1 MRFCIQPYHAA
12 ASWQYFYDLSLSP
25 TAVDDTA
32 TMEMDNPITFNV
44 LANDTHP
51 IPGANLIVSDVHV
64 EPVQGSVVIEADDQI
79 TFTPNIGF
87 LGVAVITYTVQ
98 DATGDEAIGVLRVTY
113 TPVDYPPV
121 AVDDTPTVVQ
131 GQTLAFD
138 PRTNDTH
145 AGGESMTVTG
155 ATLDSGEGTLSFS
168 AVGITYTPPVTFQGT
183 AVITYTIEDEN
194 AETDTGTITVTVTGD
209 GVPTPQPDTVST
221 YEETAV
227 QVSVL
232 ANDTHEDSDSMTVV
246 AASVSASEGVATFDS
261 TTVTFTPAVGFTG
274 ASVVTYTVEDTDGDQ
289 ASSTL
294 TVNVAAYPLPVA
306 TDDSVTINENSSATL
321 VDVLS
326 NDTHAIDALTVVS
339 ASGNAAELTV
349 AVVSNQVQI
358 TPVANFNGTSTVTY
372 VVEDSQGQQD
382 SGDITVTV
390 LPDAEP
396 VAGDDTAN
404 TSTGNSVVISVLS
417 NDTHADNDDLTITAA
432 SVNPAEGTVTIINS
446 ATQLQFT
453 PDGAFTGDA
462 TITYTVEDENGDTDT
477 GSVTVSVVSDPTP
490 TANDDSGSTDENQ
503 QAVFTPLGNDSHA
516 TDTLTIVGATVDPGE
531 GSVTYTATTVTF
543 TPATSFSGTATI
555 TYTVEDQTGDQDTA
569 DITVTV
575 NDILPVAVA
584 DTASMDQGTTTLI
597 DVLANDTHAYGEA
610 LTVSSPV
617 LTVGSGTVAVE
628 SNQIRFTPSGSFSGS
643 ATITYVVSDP
653 DGDVANGTVT
663 VTVDGVPTAVD
674 DTATT
679 DENVTI
685 DIDVVANDT
694 HNDDSLT
701 VTAVNL
707 DSGQGAVSIVSNQ
720 VRYVP
725 QTSFSGTAV
734 ISYTIEDL
742 NGDTD
747 TGSVTVTVTNVNPVA
762 VDDTANT
769 NQDQSVLIDVL
780 ANDSHPN
787 SETISIS
794 SVSINGAEGTA
805 VEESGQIRYTPESG
819 FYGTATITY
828 TISDGDSDT
837 DTATVLVTVAQ
848 DHPPVAVDDTTSTTE
863 DVPVTFDVIAN
874 DTHAGSEAVT
884 VVAATLDSGSGSL
897 SFSGTEI
904 TYTPAAAF
912 VGTAVITYTSE
923 DATGDQDTGT
933 LTVTVN
939 ADPVPVAVD
948 DTYTMAQDTTANIDV
963 LVNDTHAGSDTLTL
977 ISASADNGTASV
989 VSNEVEYT
997 PASGWTGTATITYVV
1012 EDENGD
1018 QDTGTLTVTVEVAG
1032 PDPFDEPASTLF
1044 ALMVDGSTS
1053 GVGKTNCN
1061 LWANKVGIDGAG
1073 DATEWRTNSGTRKE
1087 VDLRIAD
1094 DFTTDDYW
1102 VRCRFKVTTAG
1113 TAKTY
1118 VHFNNEYM
1126 DDYEV
1131 WFDVTD
1137 DATTDAAR
1145 VVHVGANVSD
1155 AVAGKHPT
1163 NGFIYVKFRIN
1174 FSTQSDANG
1183 TNTINMSDQDNTG
1196 DNLMDVNNLTVIA
1209 TQDYTFEL
1217 IT

>member
-1 MRFCIQPYHAA
+1 MRFCIQPYHSAF
-12 ASWQYFYDLSLSP
+12 SWNYFYDLSLSP
-25 TAVDDTA
+25 TAVDDAA
-32 TMEMDNPITFNV
+32 TIEVNNSITFDV

-51 IPGANLIVSDVHV
+51 IAGANLIVSDVHI
-64 EPVQGSVVIEADDQI
+64 EPVHGSVVIEPDYQL
-79 TFTPNIGF
+79 TYTPNVGF
-87 LGVAVITYTVQ
+87 VGLAIITYTVQ
-98 DATGDEAIGVLRVTY
+98 DATGDEAIGVLRVTVN
-113 TPVDYPPV
+113 PVDYPPV
-121 AVDDTPTVVQ
+121 AVDDTSTVVQ
-131 GQTLAFD
+131 GETLAFD

-145 AGGESMTVTG
+145 AGSETMTVTG
-155 ATLDSGEGTLSFS
+155 ATLNSGEGTLAFS
-168 AVGITYTPPVTFQGT
+168 AVGITYTPPVTFTGD
-183 AVITYTIEDEN
+183 AIITYTIEDEDS
-194 AETDTGTITVTVTGD
+194 ETDTGTITVTVTGD
-209 GVPTPQPDTVST
+209 GVPTPQPDTATT
-221 YEETAV
+221 YEDTAV

-261 TTVTFTPAVGFTG
+261 STVTLTPAVGFTG
-274 ASVVTYTVEDTDGDQ
+274 SSVVTYTVEDTDGDQ
-289 ASSTL
+289 VNSTL
-294 TVNVAAYPLPVA
+294 TVTVNAYPTPVA
-306 TDDSVTINENSSATL
+306 TDDTVTIDENSSATL

-326 NDTHAIDALTVVS
+326 NDTHVIDALTVVS

-372 VVEDSQGQQD
+372 VVEDSRGQQD

-390 LPDAEP
+390 QPDAEP
-396 VAGDDTAN
+396 VAADDTAN

-417 NDTHADNDDLTITAA
+417 NDTHADSDDLTITAA
-432 SVNPAEGTVTIINS
+432 SVSASEGTVSIINS
-446 ATQLQFT
+446 STQLQFT

-490 TANDDSGSTDENQ
+490 TANDDTGSTDENQ
-503 QAVFTPLGNDSHA
+503 QAVFSPLANDSHA
-516 TDTLTIVGATVDPGE
+516 TDTLTIVGATVDAGE
-531 GSVTYTATTVTF
+531 GSVTYTSTTVTF

-555 TYTVEDQTGDQDTA
+555 TYTVEDENSDQATA
-569 DITVTV
+569 DIVVTV

-597 DVLANDTHAYGEA
+597 DVLGNDTHAYGET
-610 LTVSSPV
+610 LTLSSPV
-617 LTVGSGTVAVE
+617 LTVGSGTVTVE
-628 SNQIRFTPSGSFSGS
+628 SNQIRFTPSGTFSGS

-653 DGDVANGTVT
+653 DGDVANGTLT

-674 DTATT
+674 DTAST

-701 VTAVNL
+701 VASVNL

-720 VRYVP
+720 IRYVP

-734 ISYTIEDL
+734 ISYTVEDS

-747 TGSVTVTVTNVNPVA
+747 TGSVTVTVTNIDPVA
-762 VDDTANT
+762 VDDTAST
-769 NQDQSVLIDVL
+769 NEDQSVLVDVL
-780 ANDSHPN
+780 SNDTHANN
-787 SETISIS
+787 ETLTISA
-794 SVSINGAEGTA
+794 VSIDGAEGTA
-805 VEESGQIRYTPESG
+805 TVESGQIRYTPASG

-828 TISDGDSDT
+828 TVSDGDSDT
-837 DTATVLVTVAQ
+837 DTGTLTITVAQ
-848 DHPPVAVDDTTSTTE
+848 DYPPVAVDDTATTTE
-863 DVPVTFDVIAN
+863 ETAVTFDVIDN
-874 DTHAGSEAVT
+874 DTHAGSEAVN
-884 VVAATLDSGSGSL
+884 VVAATLTSGSGSL
-897 SFSGTEI
+897 SYSGTDI

-939 ADPVPVAVD
+939 AEPVPVAVD
-948 DTYTMAQDTTANIDV
+948 DTHTMTTDTTATIDV
-963 LVNDTHAGSDTLTL
+963 LSNDTHSASDTLTL
-977 ISASADNGTASV
+977 ISASADVGTASV
-989 VSNEVEYT
+989 VSNQVEYT
-997 PASGWTGTATITYVV
+997 PTAAYVGTAVITYVV

-1018 QDTGTLTVTVEVAG
+1018 QDTGTLTITVEAAG
-1032 PDPFDEPASTLF
+1032 ADPFDDPASTLF

-1061 LWANKVGIDGAG
+1061 LWSKKVGINGAN
-1073 DATEWRTNSGTRKE
+1073 DATEWRTNGGSRSE
-1087 VDLRIAD
+1087 VSLNIAD

-1102 VRCRFKVTTAG
+1102 VRCRFRVTTAG

-1118 VHFNNEYM
+1118 VQFNNEYM
-1126 DDYEV
+1126 DPYEV

-1145 VVHVGANVSD
+1145 VVYVGTNVSD
-1155 AVAGKHPT
+1155 ATAAKHPT